1 MDFKV
6 ILRRRLDNVE
16 EAFTMKGVINMQI
29 LRIFIVHI
37 LSALSA
43 AVVYVLGIDYDGYIP
58 YFLISVILF
67 IFYLI
72 FAAPVQYFLNRNQ
85 KRFSLKYLLI
95 YIFFSFLVW
104 LFFAV
109 ITDPKT
115 TIDFLMGYEIY
126 LFSITFALIFWV
138 WDSVFLQN
146 KKKTAIKQD

>member
-6 ILRRRLDNVE
+6 ILRRELNNVE
-16 EAFTMKGVINMQI
+16 EAFNRKGVINMQL
-29 LRIFIVHI
+29 LRIFIVHV

-72 FAAPVQYFLNRNQ
+72 FAAPVQYFLNRNP

-104 LFFAV
+104 LIFAV
-109 ITDPKT
+109 TTDPKS

-126 LFSITFALIFWV
+126 LFGISFGLIFWV

-146 KKKTAIKQD
+146 RVMTAAK

>member
-6 ILRRRLDNVE
+6 ILRRDLDNVE
-16 EAFTMKGVINMQI
+16 ASNMKGVINMQV
-29 LRIFIVHI
+29 LRIFIVHV

-58 YFLISVILF
+58 YLLISVILF

-72 FAAPVQYFLNRNQ
+72 FAAPVQYFLNRNS
-85 KRFSLKYLLI
+85 KRFSLKYLLT

-104 LFFAV
+104 LIFA
-109 ITDPKT
+109 ITTDPKT

-126 LFSITFALIFWV
+126 LFSISFAVIFWI

-146 KKKTAIKQD
+146 KAKKAAK

>member
-1 MDFKV
+1 
-6 ILRRRLDNVE
+6 
-16 EAFTMKGVINMQI
+16 MQI
-29 LRIFIVHI
+29 LRIFIVHV

-72 FAAPVQYFLNRNQ
+72 FAAPVQYFLNRNP

-104 LFFAV
+104 LIFAI
-109 ITDPKT
+109 ITDLKT

-146 KKKTAIKQD
+146 KAKTAAK

>member
-6 ILRRRLDNVE
+6 ILRRRIDNVE
-16 EAFTMKGVINMQI
+16 EAFNMKGVIDMQV
-29 LRIFIVHI
+29 LRIMIVHV

-72 FAAPVQYFLNRNQ
+72 FAAPVQYFLNRNP
-85 KRFSLKYLLI
+85 KRFSLKYLLT

-104 LFFAV
+104 LIFA
-109 ITDPKT
+109 ITTDPKT

-126 LFSITFALIFWV
+126 LFSISFAVIFWI

-146 KKKTAIKQD
+146 KAKKAAK

>member
-16 EAFTMKGVINMQI
+16 EAFNMKGVINMQL
-29 LRIFIVHI
+29 LRIFIVHV
-37 LSALSA
+37 LSALSV

-72 FAAPVQYFLNRNQ
+72 FAAPVQYFLNRNP
-85 KRFSLKYLLI
+85 KRFSLNYLLT

-104 LFFAV
+104 LIFA
-109 ITDPKT
+109 ITTDPKT

-126 LFSITFALIFWV
+126 LFSISFAVIFWI

-146 KKKTAIKQD
+146 KAKKATK

>member
-1 MDFKV
+1 
-6 ILRRRLDNVE
+6 
-16 EAFTMKGVINMQI
+16 MKGVINMQV
-29 LRIFIVHI
+29 LRILIVHV

-58 YFLISVILF
+58 YFLISAILF
-67 IFYLI
+67 IYYLI
-72 FAAPVQYFLNRNQ
+72 FATPVQYFVNRKP
-85 KRFSLKYLLI
+85 KRFNLKYLLI

-115 TIDFLMGYEIY
+115 TIDFLTGYEIY

-146 KKKTAIKQD
+146 KTKTAIKQD

>member
-1 MDFKV
+1 
-6 ILRRRLDNVE
+6 
-16 EAFTMKGVINMQI
+16 MQI
-29 LRIFIVHI
+29 LRIFIVHV

-72 FAAPVQYFLNRNQ
+72 FAAPVQYFLNRNP
-85 KRFSLKYLLI
+85 KRFSLNYLLT

-104 LFFAV
+104 LIFA
-109 ITDPKT
+109 ITTDPKT

-126 LFSITFALIFWV
+126 LFSISFAVIFWI

-146 KKKTAIKQD
+146 KAKKAVK

>member
-1 MDFKV
+1 
-6 ILRRRLDNVE
+6 
-16 EAFTMKGVINMQI
+16 MQI
-29 LRIFIVHI
+29 LRIFIVHV

-43 AVVYVLGIDYDGYIP
+43 AVVYVFGIGYDGYIP

-72 FAAPVQYFLNRNQ
+72 FAAPVQYFLNRNP
-85 KRFSLKYLLI
+85 KRFSLNYLLT

-104 LFFAV
+104 LIFA
-109 ITDPKT
+109 ITTDPKT

-126 LFSITFALIFWV
+126 LFSISFAVIFWI

-146 KKKTAIKQD
+146 KAKKAAK

>member
-1 MDFKV
+1 
-6 ILRRRLDNVE
+6 
-16 EAFTMKGVINMQI
+16 MQV
-29 LRIFIVHI
+29 LRIFIVHV

-58 YFLISVILF
+58 YFLISGILF

-72 FAAPVQYFLNRNQ
+72 FAAPVQYFLNRTP

-104 LFFAV
+104 LIFAV
-109 ITDPKT
+109 TTDPKS
-115 TIDFLMGYEIY
+115 TIDFLRGYEIY
-126 LFSITFALIFWV
+126 LFGISFGLIFWV

-146 KKKTAIKQD
+146 RIMTAAK

>member
-1 MDFKV
+1 
-6 ILRRRLDNVE
+6 
-16 EAFTMKGVINMQI
+16 MQI
-29 LRIFIVHI
+29 LRIFIVHV

-72 FAAPVQYFLNRNQ
+72 FAAPVQYFLNRNP
-85 KRFSLKYLLI
+85 KRFSLNYLLT

-104 LFFAV
+104 LIFA
-109 ITDPKT
+109 ITTDPKT

-126 LFSITFALIFWV
+126 LFSISFAVIFWIL
-138 WDSVFLQN
+138 DSVFLQN
-146 KKKTAIKQD
+146 KAKKAAK

>member
-1 MDFKV
+1 
-6 ILRRRLDNVE
+6 
-16 EAFTMKGVINMQI
+16 MQL
-29 LRIFIVHI
+29 LRIFIVHV

-72 FAAPVQYFLNRNQ
+72 FAAPVQYFLNRNS
-85 KRFSLKYLLI
+85 KRFSLKYLLT
-95 YIFFSFLVW
+95 YIFFSFIVW
-104 LFFAV
+104 LIFA
-109 ITDPKT
+109 ITTDPKT

-126 LFSITFALIFWV
+126 LFSISFAVIFWI

-146 KKKTAIKQD
+146 KAKKSAK

>member
-1 MDFKV
+1 M

-16 EAFTMKGVINMQI
+16 EAFNMKGVINMQI
-29 LRIFIVHI
+29 LRIFIVNV

-72 FAAPVQYFLNRNQ
+72 FAAPVQYFLNRNP
-85 KRFSLKYLLI
+85 KRFSLKYLLT

-104 LFFAV
+104 LIFA
-109 ITDPKT
+109 ITTDPKT

-126 LFSITFALIFWV
+126 LFSISFAVIFWI

-146 KKKTAIKQD
+146 KAKKAAK

>member
-6 ILRRRLDNVE
+6 ILRRRRDNVE
-16 EAFTMKGVINMQI
+16 EASNMKGVINMQL

-72 FAAPVQYFLNRNQ
+72 FAAPVQYFLNRNP
-85 KRFSLKYLLI
+85 KRFSLNYLLI

-104 LFFAV
+104 LIFA
-109 ITDPKT
+109 ITTDPKT

-126 LFSITFALIFWV
+126 LFSISFAVIFWI

-146 KKKTAIKQD
+146 KARIAAK

>member
-6 ILRRRLDNVE
+6 ILRRGLDDVE
-16 EAFTMKGVINMQI
+16 EPFNMKGVINMQV
-29 LRIFIVHI
+29 LRIFIVHV

-72 FAAPVQYFLNRNQ
+72 FAAPVQYFLNRTP

-104 LFFAV
+104 LIFAV
-109 ITDPKT
+109 TTDLKS

-126 LFSITFALIFWV
+126 LFGISFGLIFWV

-146 KKKTAIKQD
+146 RIMTAAK

>member
-16 EAFTMKGVINMQI
+16 EAFNMKGGINMQI
-29 LRIFIVHI
+29 LRIFIVHVS
-37 LSALSA
+37 SALSA

-72 FAAPVQYFLNRNQ
+72 FAAPVQYFSNRNP

-104 LFFAV
+104 LIFAI
-109 ITDPKT
+109 ITDLKT

-146 KKKTAIKQD
+146 KAKIAAK

>member
-6 ILRRRLDNVE
+6 ILRRELNNVE
-16 EAFTMKGVINMQI
+16 EGFIMKGVINMQI
-29 LRIFIVHI
+29 LRIFIVHV

-43 AVVYVLGIDYDGYIP
+43 SVVYVLGIDYDGYIP

-72 FAAPVQYFLNRNQ
+72 FAAPVQYFLNRNP

-104 LFFAV
+104 LIFAI

-115 TIDFLMGYEIY
+115 TIDYLMGYEIY

-146 KKKTAIKQD
+146 KAKTAAK